1 VFINNVAIAIM
12 YELFLRESGLL
23 YTEDKT
29 TTIAKQGIATVIAH
43 EFAHQWFGNLVTP
56 KWWDQIWLNEGFATF
71 FQYYIAEQALRK
83 NNASIE

>member
-1 VFINNVAIAIM
+1 M
-12 YELFLRESGLL
+12 CELFLRESGLL

-29 TTIAKQGIATVIAH
+29 TTIAKQGITMVIAH

-71 FQYYIAEQALRK
+71 FQYYIAEQALQRNK
-83 NNASIE
+83 ASIE